1 MGGVLDCACLYAA
14 NITLTFSYPVY
25 LPALQQA
32 LEVVSCCGSN
42 AGANQKVKVL
52 PCEPPYVVVDPFGTP
67 EQQVRSTLLWCQQTA
82 NHHSCPAPHRLA
94 LEPPACMKVV
104 SCCPQVA

>member
-1 MGGVLDCACLYAA
+1 MIVNNTVSSLLQPTCATDGDMLCPAA

-42 AGANQKVKVL
+42 AGANQRVKVM
-52 PCEPPYVVVDPFGTP
+52 PCGPPFVIVDPFGTP
-67 EQQVRSTLLWCQQTA
+67 EEQVPC
-82 NHHSCPAPHRLA
+82 
-94 LEPPACMKVV
+94 
-104 SCCPQVA
+104 